1 MLLRRSFRSL
11 ATLRST
17 TRHMASGGGG
27 GTHEVR
33 VDQELKLVRFE
44 PTQEAT
50 AVVLFAHGLGDT
62 AAGWADAIQMIAPS
76 LPHVRFILP
85 TASSIPVSLNMGMSM
100 PAWYDLHADGRD
112 RALEP
117 CEGLDASAAT
127 VRGLLRAEH
136 EGGNGGGGIAYNR
149 MVLGGFSQGG
159 ALSLWTG
166 LQMGLGGDEGGGGAL
181 AGVLCMSG
189 YLPRSGTFAPCAATA
204 AAAVPTLMCH
214 GDADPMVQLKWAEAS
229 RDKLRQQGL
238 EVEFAAF
245 PGMEHSAC
253 EEELQLVAR
262 WLGERLPAQQDE
274 APPSGL

>member
-1 MLLRRSFRSL
+1 
-11 ATLRST
+11 
-17 TRHMASGGGG
+17 
-27 GTHEVR
+27 
-33 VDQELKLVRFE
+33 
-44 PTQEAT
+44 
-50 AVVLFAHGLGDT
+50 
-62 AAGWADAIQMIAPS
+62 
-76 LPHVRFILP
+76 
-85 TASSIPVSLNMGMSM
+85 MGMSM

-112 RALEP
+112 RAQEP
-117 CEGLDASAAT
+117 CEGLDASAEAM
-127 VRGLLRAEH
+127 RGLLRAEH
-136 EGGNGGGGIAYNR
+136 EVVDGIAYNR

-166 LQMGLGGDEGGGGAL
+166 LRMGGVGSDGAL

-229 RDKLRQQGL
+229 RDKLQQQGL
-238 EVEFAAF
+238 EVEFVAF

-253 EEELQLVAR
+253 EEELRLVAR
-262 WLGERLPAQQDE
+262 WLLRRLPEQHGE

>member
-1 MLLRRSFRSL
+1 
-11 ATLRST
+11 
-17 TRHMASGGGG
+17 MASGS
-27 GTHEVR
+27 GTHKVR
-33 VDQELKLVRFE
+33 VVQEQKLVRFE

-85 TASSIPVSLNMGMSM
+85 TAPSIPVSLNMGMRM

-117 CEGLDASAAT
+117 CEGLDASAET

-136 EGGNGGGGIAYNR
+136 EDAGIAYDR

-166 LQMGLGGDEGGGGAL
+166 LQMDEGAL

-189 YLPRSGTFAPCAATA
+189 YLPRSATFAPCAATT

-214 GDADPMVQLKWAEAS
+214 GDADPMVQFKWAEAS
-229 RDKLRQQGL
+229 RDKLQQQGL
-238 EVEFAAF
+238 DVEFVAF

-253 EEELQLVAR
+253 EEELQLVAQ
-262 WLGERLPAQQDE
+262 WLLRQLPKNLQDE
-274 APPSGL
+274 SPPSGL